1 MKKIA
6 IYIHWPF
13 CLSKCPYCDF
23 NSHVSD
29 SIDIEAWEEAYMKEI
44 ESYSYKIQNRNI
56 TSIFFGGG
64 TPSLMPAKLV
74 EKIINKLASFGKI
87 TTDTEI
93 TLEANPTSVEA
104 QKFIAFKSAGIN
116 RISIGVQ
123 SLRSSDLKFLG
134 REHNV
139 TEALSA
145 IELARKTFDR
155 YSFDLIYAR
164 PNQSLKAWQEEL
176 KDTMKIAGGHI
187 SLYQLTI
194 EKGTPF
200 YKKHSIGD
208 FALPDND
215 VAADMYNFTNE
226 HLSDHGYNL
235 YEISNYAKP
244 GEECRHNLSY
254 WHYDEYIGIGP
265 GAHSRIQDSSVKAV
279 MNIHAPSK
287 WLEAV
292 KMTGS
297 GIQKNEP
304 LTKQEIIEEILMM
317 GLRLKAG
324 INDKRLCELTH
335 SLFKDVINQDNL
347 KQYIELGFVDLTNNH
362 LRLTDKGLLMHRYLV
377 PRLIATT

>member
-1 MKKIA
+1 LKKIA

-44 ESYSYKIQNRNI
+44 ESYSHKIQNRNI
-56 TSIFFGGG
+56 SSIFFGGG

-87 TTDTEI
+87 TTETEI

-104 QKFIAFKSAGIN
+104 QKFIDFKSAAIN

-123 SLRSSDLKFLG
+123 SLRAGDLKFLG

-139 TEALSA
+139 TEAISA

-164 PNQSLKAWQEEL
+164 PGQSLKAWQEEL

-200 YKKHSIGD
+200 FKKHSTGD
-208 FALPDND
+208 FILPDND

-226 HLSDHGYNL
+226 HLSDNGYNL
-235 YEISNYAKP
+235 YEISNYAKK

-265 GAHSRIQDSSVKAV
+265 GAHSRIQDNGVKAV

-292 KMTGS
+292 KMNGS

-304 LTKQEIIEEILMM
+304 LTKQEITEEILMM

-347 KQYIELGFVDLTNNH
+347 KQYIELGFVDFTNNH
-362 LRLTDKGLLMHRYLV
+362 LKLTDKGLLMHSYIV
-377 PRLIATT
+377 PRLMTN

>member
-1 MKKIA
+1 
-6 IYIHWPF
+6 
-13 CLSKCPYCDF
+13 
-23 NSHVSD
+23 
-29 SIDIEAWEEAYMKEI
+29 MKEI

-235 YEISNYAKP
+235 YEISNYAKA

-265 GAHSRIQDSSVKAV
+265 GAHSRIQDNDVKAV

-292 KMTGS
+292 KMNGS
-297 GIQKNEP
+297 GIQKNES

-317 GLRLKAG
+317 GLRLKSG

-347 KQYIELGFVDLTNNH
+347 KQYLELGFVDFTNNH
-362 LRLTDKGLLMHRYLV
+362 LRLTDKGLLMHSYLV

>member
-44 ESYSYKIQNRNI
+44 ESYSYKIQNLNI
-56 TSIFFGGG
+56 SSVFFGGG

-104 QKFIAFKSAGIN
+104 QKFIDFKSAGIN

-123 SLRSSDLKFLG
+123 SLRAGDLKFLG

-145 IELARKTFDR
+145 IELARKTFDH

-164 PNQSLKAWQEEL
+164 PGQSLKAWQEEL

-200 YKKHSIGD
+200 YKKHFKGD
-208 FALPDND
+208 FILPDND
-215 VAADMYNFTNE
+215 IAADMYNFTNE
-226 HLSDHGYNL
+226 YLSDNGYNL
-235 YEISNYAKP
+235 YEISNYAKK

-265 GAHSRIQDSSVKAV
+265 GAHSRIHDNGIKAV

-287 WLEAV
+287 WLEEV
-292 KMTGS
+292 KMNGS
-297 GIQKNEP
+297 GIQKNES

-317 GLRLKAG
+317 GLRLKTG

-335 SLFKDVINQDNL
+335 SLFKDVINQDHL
-347 KQYIELGFVDLTNNH
+347 KQYIELGFLDLTNNQ
-362 LRLTDKGLLMHRYLV
+362 LRLTDKGLLMHSYIV
-377 PRLIATT
+377 PRLIAN